1 MLLGFETDNL
11 QDAGAG
17 DIRHDIGHT
26 LPHAQQSAAQH
37 VVLPEA
43 HALQTL
49 LALLDFFTLPGPEGK
64 NKILDYFPR
73 CDQKSTGDL
82 IAGHESAHAH
92 SD

>member
-1 MLLGFETDNL
+1 MLLGFEADDL

-17 DIRHDIGHT
+17 DIRHDVRHA

-49 LALLDFFTLPGPEGK
+49 LALLDLLTLPSPAEEPAGR
-64 NKILDYFPR
+64 DYFLFL
-73 CDQKSTGDL
+73 T
-82 IAGHESAHAH
+82 A
-92 SD
+92 